1 MLRKLKKKGFVSIVE
16 VIVTSVIFILAAFG
30 ILSSISKLSP
40 AGVDTSKRLDAAY
53 VGRKFIENLR
63 NSVTVYA
70 SGTRYSN
77 KVAGGLSNYT
87 VNWYLRDDINTG
99 TRQMFMNVYY

>member
-53 VGRKFIENLR
+53 VGREFIENLR
-63 NSVTVYA
+63 NSVSIYA
-70 SGTRYSN
+70 NGIRYSN
-77 KVAGGLSNYT
+77 KISGGLSNYT
-87 VNWYLRDDINTG
+87 VNWYLLDNVNSG